1 MTALIHCEFFLG
13 FQLVLFF
20 NQMAFFHFSFLY
32 LSWSRSLF
40 YPLHWP
46 IWRQLLSSVP
56 QVTTL
61 GPPQAPRC
69 VNSSACVAEFKQK
82 HTFGAVTIYRRCK
95 YGVQR
100 LNVQLVGTAA
110 RRRERGRNW
119 GCGANFIS
127 SSIQRVHENKYLLPN
142 MTLKSRRVYPE
153 VLWKCFPKQSADQTA
168 TAKIARVTAH
178 WFTVSMREVSQA
190 HCLEELLNTCSKAC
204 SVILINR
211 PSPSVLPFWPTDI
224 GVYGSVIYKHVE
236 KKHTAP
242 GGALRN
248 HISDMQL
255 LHIKNLIESLPL
267 SSVTLT
273 PDILMVLLQKL
284 DRPCS
289 YVWFHFL
296 NVR

>member
-1 MTALIHCEFFLG
+1 M
-13 FQLVLFF
+13 
-20 NQMAFFHFSFLY
+20 
-32 LSWSRSLF
+32 
-40 YPLHWP
+40 
-46 IWRQLLSSVP
+46 P

-69 VNSSACVAEFKQK
+69 VNLSTYVAEFKQK

-100 LNVQLVGTAA
+100 LNVQLVRTAS
-110 RRRERGRNW
+110 RQWERGWNW

-142 MTLKSRRVYPE
+142 MTLKSKRVYPE

-168 TAKIARVTAH
+168 MAKIAWVTAH

-190 HCLEELLNTCSKAC
+190 HCLEELFSTCSKAC

-211 PSPSVLPFWPTDI
+211 PSPSVLLFWPTDI

-236 KKHTAP
+236 KKHGPRRCSAQPYFRHVTVTYKEP
-242 GGALRN
+242 YW
-248 HISDMQL
+248 I
-255 LHIKNLIESLPL
+255 P
-267 SSVTLT
+267 SSEQHDLDS
-273 PDILMVLLQKL
+273 DILMVLLQKL

-289 YVWFHFL
+289 YVNFTLCMISFS
-296 NVR
+296 